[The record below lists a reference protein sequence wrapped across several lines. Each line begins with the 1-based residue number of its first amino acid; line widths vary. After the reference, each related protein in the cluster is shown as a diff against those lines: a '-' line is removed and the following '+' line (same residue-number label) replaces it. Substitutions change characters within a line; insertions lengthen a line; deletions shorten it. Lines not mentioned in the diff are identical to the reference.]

1 MQCVHFFA
9 YIHFTPYVQFTQ
21 YVHVKQF
28 WDNSHKGSENMYN
41 YDPLWKTMKEK
52 GITTYSLVNHY
63 NISSHLMSNLRHNRN
78 VTVETLYRLSK
89 ILNCAPN
96 DIVEFTEED

>member
-1 MQCVHFFA
+1 M
-9 YIHFTPYVQFTQ
+9 Q
-21 YVHVKQF
+21 YVHFIQLG
-28 WDNSHKGSENMYN
+28 DNIYKGCGKMYN
-41 YDPLWKTMKEK
+41 YDPLWRTMKEK

-63 NISSHLMSNLRHNRN
+63 DISSHLMSNLRHNRN

-89 ILNCAPN
+89 ILHCAPN